1 VLKLVLPYPPS
12 VNRLWRASKGGK
24 VYRSDKYTD
33 WRKAALWGLAGQA
46 KGKRVAGPYTMLV
59 EVVAPDKRRRDLG
72 NIEKAVSDLL
82 QAAKLIDD
90 DCLCR
95 EMTLRWVP
103 KGPECMILLKTHEE
117 KEEN

>member
-1 VLKLVLPYPPS
+1 MLRLVLPYPPS
-12 VNRLWRASKGGK
+12 VNRLWRTDKTGGMHRAK
-24 VYRSDKYTD
+24 TYTD

-72 NIEKAVSDLL
+72 NLEKAVSDLL

-95 EMTLRWVP
+95 EMTLRWVE
-103 KGPECMILLKTHEE
+103 KGPECMILLKTYGE
-117 KEEN
+117 KEEK